1 MYTELLGNLATKTVL
16 AVTVFL
22 LIAWCAERSGP
33 FMAGLLMTFPANS
46 GAGFALIM
54 FEQPREFL
62 SAAALVSFAMTGPIL
77 VFMTAYVIA
86 SRRVG
91 FPLALVNGL
100 AFWWIGAALVLMLES
115 TVPVALA
122 SAATGVVIAAAAAQR
137 GKPPLAEPPASSA
150 VSWWP
155 TVARTLIAGSLIAVV
170 AFLAGVIGPTWSG
183 LLLAFPTLMCG
194 TAWIL
199 SRRFGDRFAAE
210 TLARSNFSLLSYAS
224 FNLALHYAAGPFSGP
239 VAIAIC
245 GLLAI
250 VVSAGVAMGRK
261 AGWLG

>member
-1 MYTELLGNLATKTVL
+1 MDADLIVNLATKTIL
-16 AVTVFL
+16 AVAVFL
-22 LIAWCAERSGP
+22 LIAWLAERSGP

-77 VFMTAYVIA
+77 VFMTAYVMA

-91 FPLALVNGL
+91 FPLALVIGL
-100 AFWWIGAALVLMLES
+100 VFWWIGAALVMTLES
-115 TVPVALA
+115 TVPLALA
-122 SAATGVVIAAAAAQR
+122 SAAIGVVIAIAAQR
-137 GKPPLAEPPASSA
+137 AKPPATEPYHLKAD
-150 VSWWP
+150 SWWP
-155 TVARTLIAGSLIAVV
+155 TVARALIGGGLIGAV
-170 AFLAGVIGPTWSG
+170 AFFAGVIGPTWSG

-210 TLARSNFSLLSYAS
+210 TLAKSYLSLLSYSS
-224 FNLALHYAAGPFSGP
+224 FNFALHYAAGPFSGP
-239 VAIAIC
+239 VALAIC
-245 GLLAI
+245 GLLA
-250 VVSAGVAMGRK
+250 VTVSAGVAMGRK
-261 AGWLG
+261 AG

>member
-1 MYTELLGNLATKTVL
+1 MDADLIGNLATKFAF
-16 AVTVFL
+16 AVAVFL
-22 LIAWCAERSGP
+22 LIAWTAERAGP

-77 VFMTAYVIA
+77 VFMTAYVLA

-91 FPLALVNGL
+91 FSLAIITGLAL
-100 AFWWIGAALVLMLES
+100 WWIGAAIVLTLES

-122 SAATGVVIAAAAAQR
+122 SAAVGVVIAVAAKQSKA
-137 GKPPLAEPPASSA
+137 PASEPQA
-150 VSWWP
+150 LVADSWWP
-155 TVARTLIAGSLIAVV
+155 TVARALIGGGMIATV
-170 AFLAGVIGPTWSG
+170 AFFAGVIGPTWSG

-194 TAWIL
+194 SIWIL
-199 SRRFGDRFAAE
+199 SRRFGDQFAAE
-210 TLARSNFSLLSYAS
+210 TLAKSNISLLSYAS

-239 VAIAIC
+239 VAIGLC
-245 GLLAI
+245 GLVAI
-250 VVSAGVAMGRK
+250 VVSASVAMGRK
-261 AGWLG
+261 AGWYR